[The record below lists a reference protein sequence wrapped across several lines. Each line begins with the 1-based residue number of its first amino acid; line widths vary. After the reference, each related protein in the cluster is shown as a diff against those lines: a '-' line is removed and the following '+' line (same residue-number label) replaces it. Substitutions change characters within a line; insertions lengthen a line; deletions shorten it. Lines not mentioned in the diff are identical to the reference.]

1 MGKFLAKKFQNKEGY
16 QLGERPKNREFIK
29 INANE
34 SPYPPSP
41 RVLKAITE
49 QMVAEQNLYADPKSA
64 ELTRAIAEYYGVGQD
79 EVFADSG
86 SDVILAYCLV
96 AYGTDGGFRFPDVT
110 YNFYRTFSNFFGIG
124 YREIPVAE
132 DFSISAA
139 DYCGCGSHV
148 LLANPNA
155 PSGLVLSMEEV
166 ERIVASNPGRL
177 VIIDEAYVDYGNESC
192 IPLIKRYDNLL
203 VIHTM
208 SKSLNLAGARIG
220 FAVSCPENIRDLSM
234 MKAAF
239 NPDSINTI
247 SQALGCAAV
256 KDREYM
262 ESCVK
267 KILRTR
273 EKTREALLKRG
284 FGVPE
289 SHTNFLFAKPPVI
302 SAGDYYLQLKEN
314 GVLIRY
320 FDQPR
325 IRDYVRIT
333 IGTEEQM
340 EEVIARTDRIL
351 SRQSFRMKDRA
362 AAAGAVHMG
371 GVKSRGRDSI
381 KMKIEGK

>member
-1 MGKFLAKKFQNKEGY
+1 MGKFLAEKFQNKEGY
-16 QLGERPKNREFIK
+16 QLGERPKNKEFIK

-41 RVLKAITE
+41 RVIKAITE
-49 QMVAEQNLYADPKSA
+49 QMVAEQNLYADPKST
-64 ELTRAIAEYYGVGQD
+64 ELTEVIADYYGVGRD
-79 EVFADSG
+79 EVFVDSG
-86 SDVILAYCLV
+86 SDVILAYCLI
-96 AYGTDGGFRFPDVT
+96 AYGSDGGFCFPDVT
-110 YNFYRTFSNFFGIG
+110 YNFYKTFSNFFGIG

-132 DFSISAA
+132 DFSISPAN
-139 DYCGCGSHV
+139 YCGCGSHV

-155 PSGLVLSMEEV
+155 PSGLVLSVQEI
-166 ERIVASNPGRL
+166 ERIVASNPNRL
-177 VIIDEAYVDYGNESC
+177 VIIDEAYVDYGSQTC
-192 IPLIKRYDNLL
+192 IPLIRKYDNLL

-220 FAVSCPENIRDLSM
+220 FAISCPENIRDLSM

-256 KDREYM
+256 KDRKYT
-262 ESCVK
+262 ESCID
-267 KILRTR
+267 KILHTR

-284 FGVPE
+284 FSILK
-289 SHTNFLFAKPPVI
+289 SHTNFLFVKPPVI
-302 SAGDYYLQLKEN
+302 SARDYYLQMKEN

-325 IRDYVRIT
+325 VRDYVRIS

-340 EEVIARTDRIL
+340 EEVIVRTDRIL
-351 SRQSFRMKDRA
+351 SRCPFREKERTVID
-362 AAAGAVHMG
+362 GAVHMA
-371 GVKSRGRDSI
+371 V
-381 KMKIEGK
+381 